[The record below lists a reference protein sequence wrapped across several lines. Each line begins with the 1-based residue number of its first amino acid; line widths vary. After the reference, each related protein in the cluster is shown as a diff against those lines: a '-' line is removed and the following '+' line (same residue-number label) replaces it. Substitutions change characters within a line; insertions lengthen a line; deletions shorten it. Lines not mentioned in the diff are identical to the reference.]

1 MSDNKIK
8 MLGIDIGGGSGR
20 GLIGSFDGEKIS
32 IEEICRF
39 ENKPIY
45 KGDMLVWDA
54 PMLRRE
60 IENATKLASSMG
72 AQSVG
77 IDTWGVDYGLVD
89 KKGEL
94 VCDPYSNRDLRT
106 RNIGEYF
113 KQFMPLSRLYE
124 ITGIQYLEFNTVLQL
139 AAEKKFTPERL
150 EKTDKILFLP
160 DLFGYFLSGEQVSE
174 YTVASTGAIVDAHTR
189 DFSPEIL
196 SALGIGKEKF
206 APIVDPGKIIGKV
219 KSEFASDMKLIS
231 VPSHDT
237 ASAVFAT
244 PADSE
249 DFIYI
254 SSGTWSLMGCE
265 LKAPLICAEGEK
277 RNYTNEGGA
286 CGTIRYLKNHV
297 GLWLVQECRR
307 AWKAE
312 GKNVTYDSMT
322 EAALNAKPFVSFIN
336 VNDPVF
342 MPPGDMPARI
352 AEYCRKTGQ
361 PVPESIGEII
371 RTIFDSLALCYRYTV
386 EDIAC
391 LTGKKPNSINI
402 VGGGSKDPLL
412 SQITADVCGLPV
424 VAGPAEATTLGNLL
438 VQAMA
443 HGLVSGISEARELVR
458 KSFPV
463 KTYLP
468 RGNKSDYDSYLDY
481 YLRLIDRK

>member
-1 MSDNKIK
+1 

-20 GLIGSFDGEKIS
+20 GLIGSFDGEKLS

-45 KGDMLVWDA
+45 KDDMLVWDA

-60 IENATKLASSMG
+60 IENATRLGASMG
-72 AQSVG
+72 AKSVG

-113 KQFMPLSRLYE
+113 SQFMPLSRLYE

-174 YTVASTGAIVDAHTR
+174 YTVASTGAIVDAYTR

-196 SALGIGKEKF
+196 SALGISKDKF
-206 APIVDPGKIIGKV
+206 APIVDPGQIIGKV
-219 KSEFASDMKLIS
+219 KPEFASDMKLIT

-244 PADSE
+244 PADSD

-322 EAALNAKPFVSFIN
+322 EAAMNAKPFVSFIN

-361 PVPESIGEII
+361 HV
-371 RTIFDSLALCYRYTV
+371 
-386 EDIAC
+386 
-391 LTGKKPNSINI
+391 
-402 VGGGSKDPLL
+402 
-412 SQITADVCGLPV
+412 
-424 VAGPAEATTLGNLL
+424 
-438 VQAMA
+438 
-443 HGLVSGISEARELVR
+443 
-458 KSFPV
+458 
-463 KTYLP
+463 
-468 RGNKSDYDSYLDY
+468 
-481 YLRLIDRK
+481 

>member
-1 MSDNKIK
+1 
-8 MLGIDIGGGSGR
+8 
-20 GLIGSFDGEKIS
+20 
-32 IEEICRF
+32 
-39 ENKPIY
+39 
-45 KGDMLVWDA
+45 
-54 PMLRRE
+54 
-60 IENATKLASSMG
+60 MG

-106 RNIGEYF
+106 RGIGEYF
-113 KQFMPLSRLYE
+113 SQFMPLSRLYE

-150 EKTDKILFLP
+150 EKTDRILFLP

-174 YTVASTGAIVDAHTR
+174 YTVASTGAIVDAYTR

-196 SALGIGKEKF
+196 SALGISKNKF
-206 APIVDPGKIIGKV
+206 APIVDPGVVIGKV
-219 KSEFASDMKLIS
+219 KSEFASDMKLIT

-244 PADSE
+244 PAESD

-265 LKAPLICAEGEK
+265 LKAPLICAEGER

-322 EAALNAKPFVSFIN
+322 EAAMNAKPFVSFID

-386 EDIAC
+386 DDIAC

-468 RGNKSDYDSYLDY
+468 RGNKSDYDGYHEK
-481 YLRLIDRK
+481 YLRLINRK

>member
-1 MSDNKIK
+1 MQGIK
-8 MLGIDIGGGSGR
+8 LLGIDIGGGSGR
-20 GLIGSFDGEKIS
+20 GIIGKFDGGKLS

-45 KGDMLVWDA
+45 KGDALVWDA

-60 IENATKLASSMG
+60 IENAVALGSSMG
-72 AQSVG
+72 ALSVG

-89 KKGEL
+89 KVGNL
-94 VCDPYSNRDLRT
+94 VCDPYSNRDART

-113 KQFMPLSRLYE
+113 SRFMPLSRLYE
-124 ITGIQYLEFNTVLQL
+124 ITGIQYLEFNTALQL
-139 AAEKKFTPERL
+139 AAEKKFTPDRL
-150 EKTDKILFLP
+150 ERTYKILFLP
-160 DLFGYFLSGEQVSE
+160 DLFGYFLSGEQISE
-174 YTVASTGAIVDAHTR
+174 YTIASTGALLDAHTR

-196 SALGIGKEKF
+196 SALGIPREKF
-206 APIVDPGKIIGKV
+206 APIVDPGTVVGKV
-219 KSEFASDMKLIS
+219 KPEYANNMKLIA

-244 PADSE
+244 PAVSD

-265 LKAPLICAEGEK
+265 LKAPLICAEGER

-322 EAALNAKPFVSFIN
+322 EAAMKSKPFVSFID

-342 MPPGDMPARI
+342 MPPGDMPTRI
-352 AEYCRKTGQ
+352 AEYCRRTAQ
-361 PVPESIGEII
+361 PVPETVGEII

-391 LTGKKPNSINI
+391 LTGKKPSSINI

-412 SQITADVCGLPV
+412 SQITADVCGMPV
-424 VAGPAEATTLGNLL
+424 IAGPSEATCLGNLL
-438 VQAMA
+438 VQAMS
-443 HGLVSGISEARELVR
+443 HGIISSMGEARELVR
-458 KSFPV
+458 ASFPV
-463 KTYLP
+463 QTYLP
-468 RGNKSDYDSYLDY
+468 RGNKSDYDAYLEKH
-481 YLRLIDRK
+481 LRLIGKE

>member
-1 MSDNKIK
+1 MSEIK
-8 MLGIDIGGGSGR
+8 LLGIDIGGGSGR
-20 GLIGSFDGEKIS
+20 GILGKFDGKKLS

-39 ENKPIY
+39 ENRPIY
-45 KGDMLVWDA
+45 KGDALVWDV
-54 PMLRRE
+54 PMLRGE
-60 IENATKLASSMG
+60 IENAVRLGSSMG
-72 AQSVG
+72 ACSVG

-113 KQFMPLSRLYE
+113 SQFMPLSRLYE

-160 DLFGYFLSGEQVSE
+160 DLFGYYLSGEQISE
-174 YTVASTGAIVDAHTR
+174 YTIASTGALLDARTR
-189 DFSPEIL
+189 EFSPEIL
-196 SALGIGKEKF
+196 SALGISLDKF
-206 APIVDPGKIIGKV
+206 APIVDPGRVIGNI
-219 KSEFASDMKLIS
+219 KSEYAGNMKLIS

-237 ASAVFAT
+237 ACAVFAT
-244 PADSE
+244 PAVSD

-265 LKAPLICAEGEK
+265 LKAPLICAEGER

-312 GKNVTYDSMT
+312 GRNVTYDSMT
-322 EAALNAKPFVSFIN
+322 EAALNAKPFVYFID

-361 PVPESIGEII
+361 PVPEGIGEII

-386 EDIAC
+386 DDIAC
-391 LTGKKPNSINI
+391 LTGKKPSSINI

-412 SQITADVCGLPV
+412 SQITADVCGMPV
-424 VAGPAEATTLGNLL
+424 IAGPAEATSLGNLL
-438 VQAMA
+438 MQAMA
-443 HGLVSGISEARELVR
+443 HGIVSSMAEARELVR
-458 KSFPV
+458 ESFTV

-468 RGNKSDYDSYLDY
+468 RGNKSDYDAYLDR
-481 YLRLIDRK
+481 YLKLINRK